1 MKCAWHQ
8 YKGLYTLH
16 CLCVHVCVCVRAC
29 ARMHMVITDFLSAV
43 YYHICG
49 STGSAGVSVVDSAH
63 VLHMHV

>member
-1 MKCAWHQ
+1 MHGISVRDCI
-8 YKGLYTLH
+8 H
-16 CLCVHVCVCVRAC
+16 CIVCVHMYVCLCVRAC
-29 ARMHMVITDFLSAV
+29 ARMHMVITGFLNAV